1 MVHTGQ
7 EFTISSRS
15 AATLVPEGRT
25 SAPGKAAQPGG
36 WQASALVGDMRTTT
50 LAGGAVMD
58 EQPVKT
64 RKQLEAQ
71 LIDKAIKDASFR
83 QELVRDIAS

>member
-1 MVHTGQ
+1 
-7 EFTISSRS
+7 
-15 AATLVPEGRT
+15 
-25 SAPGKAAQPGG
+25 
-36 WQASALVGDMRTTT
+36 
-50 LAGGAVMD
+50 MD

-83 QELVRDIAS
+83 QDLVREITHPFAWEPGMHGRANMYEEEARSWPKT